1 MTKSGHMDGERID
14 IELQESYASNLAQR
28 LRVLRYERHLSQEY
42 VALRA
47 GISTFTYQKFEKGES
62 NPGKPMNP
70 RLSTIVSLA
79 RVFDMEP
86 WELIRF
92 EGRTSASDEHLGQ

>member
-1 MTKSGHMDGERID
+1 MECEGID
-14 IELQESYASNLAQR
+14 IELQQRYARDLAQR
-28 LRVLRYERHLSQEY
+28 LRVLRYEHHVSQEY

-47 GISTFTYQKFEKGES
+47 GISTFAHQKFEKGES

-86 WELIRF
+86 WEFIRF
-92 EGRTSASDEHLGQ
+92 EE

>member
-1 MTKSGHMDGERID
+1 MVVDKRKLPKSGPMDKDRAYEELERR
-14 IELQESYASNLAQR
+14 YAANLAQR
-28 LRVLRYERHLSQEY
+28 LRVLRYEHNVTQEY
-42 VALRA
+42 VAYNA

-70 RLSTIVSLA
+70 RLSTLIALA
-79 RVFDMEP
+79 RVFDVEP

-92 EGRTSASDEHLGQ
+92 E

>member
-1 MTKSGHMDGERID
+1 MVAHKRPLLKSWRMEKSDVC
-14 IELQESYASNLAQR
+14 IELERSYAARLAQR
-28 LRVLRYERHLSQEY
+28 LRVLRDERNVRQEY
-42 VALRA
+42 VAYRA

-70 RLSTIVSLA
+70 RLSTLIALTQA
-79 RVFDMEP
+79 FGLEP

-92 EGRTSASDEHLGQ
+92 DE

>member
-1 MTKSGHMDGERID
+1 MVARKVDMAKSGRMDGEKID
-14 IELQESYASNLAQR
+14 IEMQESYASHLAQR

-70 RLSTIVSLA
+70 RLSTLVSLA

-92 EGRTSASDEHLGQ
+92 EK

>member
-1 MTKSGHMDGERID
+1 MPKSGRMERERID
-14 IELQESYASNLAQR
+14 IELQQRYARDLAQR
-28 LRVLRYERHLSQEY
+28 LRVLRYEHHVSQEY

-92 EGRTSASDEHLGQ
+92 EE

>member
-1 MTKSGHMDGERID
+1 MDKED
-14 IELQESYASNLAQR
+14 AYNELECYYAAQLAQR
-28 LRVLRYERHLSQEY
+28 LRVLRYAHGFSQEY
-42 VALRA
+42 VALNA

-70 RLSTIVSLA
+70 RLSTLIALA
-79 RVFDMEP
+79 RIFEMEP

-92 EGRTSASDEHLGQ
+92 DR

>member
-1 MTKSGHMDGERID
+1 MVVCKRRLPKSLRMEKDGID
-14 IELQESYASNLAQR
+14 IELQERYAGELAQR
-28 LRVLRYERHLSQEY
+28 LRVLRYEHSFSQDY

-62 NPGKPMNP
+62 NPGRPLNP
-70 RLSTIVSLA
+70 RLSTLIALA
-79 RVFDMEP
+79 RVFNMEP

-92 EGRTSASDEHLGQ
+92 GE

>member
-1 MTKSGHMDGERID
+1 MVVRKVDMAKSGHMDGEKID
-14 IELQESYASNLAQR
+14 IELQESYATNLAQR

-92 EGRTSASDEHLGQ
+92 EE

>member
-1 MTKSGHMDGERID
+1 MVVGNTFLPKSDFMENGEIY
-14 IELQESYASNLAQR
+14 IELERHYATQLAQR
-28 LRVLRYERHLSQEY
+28 LRVLRYERRISQEY
-42 VALRA
+42 VAYHA

-70 RLSTIVSLA
+70 RLSTLIALA
-79 RVFDMEP
+79 HVFEVEP

-92 EGRTSASDEHLGQ
+92 DE

>member
-1 MTKSGHMDGERID
+1 MDGEKID
-14 IELQESYASNLAQR
+14 IELQGSYASNLAQR
-28 LRVLRYERHLSQEY
+28 LRALRYERHLSQEH
-42 VALRA
+42 VALHA

-70 RLSTIVSLA
+70 RLSTLVSLA
-79 RVFDMEP
+79 RVFGMEP

-92 EGRTSASDEHLGQ
+92 EE

>member
-1 MTKSGHMDGERID
+1 MVVCKSVLPKSGHMDNEKIY
-14 IELQESYASNLAQR
+14 IELQQHYANELAQR
-28 LRVLRYERHLSQEY
+28 LRVLRFQQGVSQEY
-42 VALRA
+42 VAQRA

-70 RLSTIVSLA
+70 RLSTIIALA
-79 RVFDMEP
+79 HAFNIEP

-92 EGRTSASDEHLGQ
+92 EK